1 MPLTRSSGTRPA
13 MRPRQ
18 ALRLSRRALGGLA
31 LAAGAAML
39 AAAPSPLP
47 AQEKGGS
54 ITVGLET
61 DIRGFDTV
69 EGGVLGQT
77 GEIVMRTIQEPL
89 LDYDPDAK
97 EVKPLLATSWEANAD
112 LTQYTF
118 KLREGVKFHDGSE
131 FTAEDVAAHY
141 NRILDPEMKS
151 RSRSFIS
158 VIQGAEALD
167 RHTVRFT
174 LAHPWGA
181 FLPYLAATSMSG
193 PIPAR
198 ANVEAGEQNRHPVGT
213 GPFEFVSW
221 LGGDRIV
228 VKRFEDYWAKDE
240 INLDEVVFRILP
252 DTQTRFASLKSGE
265 VDVIWTDR
273 GQTIVNAQKDPEIVS
288 LHTEGAGAEILL
300 LNARNAPL
308 DDARVR
314 QAVAHAF
321 NQPAAVKIIW
331 QNTKPVAAS
340 PMGDSHDC
348 GEAKL
353 RGYDPA
359 AAKALVEDYGKPI
372 KLRMV
377 HTATPRGREIGE
389 LMQQMTKAVGIEV
402 ELIPVDQG
410 TLVQRAFG
418 RDFDIVGWRI
428 ADAADVGPQLY
439 ALARS
444 DSSYNLTGYSSPELD
459 DLAERMRTASDI
471 DERFELQ
478 CAIVAEL
485 NDQAAMLYWG
495 GGSFHAFTTQRVK
508 GVPPPYRGAVDVTR
522 AWVEE

>member
-1 MPLTRSSGTRPA
+1 MPPTSSSGQCPVLRPL
-13 MRPRQ
+13 RP
-18 ALRLSRRALGGLA
+18 SRRAFA
-31 LAAGAAML
+31 RLAAALGAAAML
-39 AAAPSPLP
+39 AAPGAAM
-47 AQEKGGS
+47 AQQKGGS

-61 DIRGFDTV
+61 DVTGFDAV
-69 EGGVLGQT
+69 AGGVLGQT

-89 LDYDPDAK
+89 LDFDPDTK
-97 EVKPLLATSWEANAD
+97 EVKPLLATAWEANED

-118 KLREGVKFHDGSE
+118 TLREGVKFHDGTE

-141 NRILDPEMKS
+141 NRILDPEQKS

-167 RHTVRFT
+167 RYTVRFT

-198 ANVEAGEQNRHPVGT
+198 ANVEAGEQNRRPIGT

-240 INLDEVVFRILP
+240 IHLDEVVFRILP

-265 VDVIWTDR
+265 VDVIWIDR
-273 GQTIVNAQKDPEIVS
+273 GQTIVSAQKDEEIVS
-288 LHTEGAGAEILL
+288 LQTQGAGAEIIL

-308 DDARVR
+308 DDVRVR
-314 QAVAHAF
+314 RALAHAF

-331 QNTKPVAAS
+331 QDTKPVVSS
-340 PMGDSHDC
+340 PMGDSRDC
-348 GEAKL
+348 GEAGL
-353 RGYDPA
+353 RGYDPK
-359 AAKALVEDYGKPI
+359 AAKALVEDYGQPI
-372 KLRMV
+372 KLSMV

-389 LMQQMTKAVGIEV
+389 LVQQMSKAVGIEV

-410 TLVQRAFG
+410 TLIKRTFG
-418 RDFDIVGWRI
+418 REFDIVGWRI
-428 ADAADVGPQLY
+428 ADAVDVGPQLF

-459 DLAERMRTASDI
+459 DLAQRMRTAKDV

-478 CAIVAEL
+478 CQIVAEM
-485 NDQAAMLYWG
+485 NDQATMLYWG
-495 GGSFHAFTTQRVK
+495 GGAFYAFTTQRVK

>member
-1 MPLTRSSGTRPA
+1 MPLTRSPGRRPVLRPTRRGLA
-13 MRPRQ
+13 
-18 ALRLSRRALGGLA
+18 RLAAA
-31 LAAGAAML
+31 LAAAATLAGPL
-39 AAAPSPLP
+39 AA
-47 AQEKGGS
+47 QHKGGA

-61 DIRGFDTV
+61 DIRGFDAV

-89 LDYDPDAK
+89 LGFDPETK
-97 EVKPLLATSWEANAD
+97 QVQPLLATSWEANED

-118 KLREGVKFHDGSE
+118 RLREGVRFHDGSE

-141 NRILDPEMKS
+141 NRILDPAQKS

-167 RHTVRFT
+167 RYTVRFT

-181 FLPYLAATSMSG
+181 FLPYLATTSMSG

-198 ANVEAGEQNRHPVGT
+198 ANVEAGEQNRRPIGT
-213 GPFEFVSW
+213 GPFQFVSW

-240 INLDEVVFRILP
+240 IHLDEVVFRILP

-273 GQTIVNAQKDPEIVS
+273 GQTIVNARKDEDIVS
-288 LHTEGAGAEILL
+288 LHTEGAGAEIIL

-308 DDARVR
+308 DDVRVR
-314 QAVAHAF
+314 RAVAHAF
-321 NQPAAVKIIW
+321 NQAAAVKIIW
-331 QNTKPVAAS
+331 QDTKPVVAS
-340 PMGDSHDC
+340 PMGDSWDC
-348 GEAKL
+348 GEAGL

-359 AAKALVEDYGKPI
+359 AARALVEDYGQPI
-372 KLRMV
+372 KLSMV

-389 LMQQMTKAVGIEV
+389 LMQQMAKAVGIEI
-402 ELIPVDQG
+402 ELVPVDQG
-410 TLVQRAFG
+410 TLVKRAFG
-418 RDFDIVGWRI
+418 REFDIVGWRI
-428 ADAADVGPQLY
+428 ADAVDVGPQLY

-444 DSSYNLTGYSSPELD
+444 DSSYNLTGYTSPELD
-459 DLAERMRTASDI
+459 ELAARMRTASDV
-471 DERFELQ
+471 DERFSLQ
-478 CAIVAEL
+478 CEMVAEI
-485 NDQAAMLYWG
+485 NDKAAMFYWG
-495 GGSFHAFTTQRVK
+495 GGSFHAFTTRRVK